1 MHLSLTL
8 SAIASALVLACSTQ
22 VEAKV
27 AAGYLLLNP
36 TQGPAKLKALADN
49 AANIPINRLFI
60 SFARP
65 GMVYVPGSKTLKHV
79 GLNYDNDS
87 DDYGFADLQE
97 KVKKL
102 QDGGVE
108 VFLSVGGWDYG
119 CFPYLYTYYSVGGY
133 GENTPNYYKIKK
145 YGNLQGCTKE
155 NQWCYTC
162 EPEEQHTTLSSFDI
176 FPEPKDSKTWIEATD
191 YVKSKAGAEAP
202 VFHPEIVPGRDW
214 IDPRT
219 GITVTVPGNDY
230 FATQKRDPYQ
240 DLVYLGKDLGLAG
253 VDIDYEEMWHGDYFK
268 GLKGTD
274 IRGPFTSHQTT
285 YKYAAIMRDVQ
296 INILNIHPTLKLGTA
311 SAAVGALESD
321 WWGGNLKN
329 VWLNFYKWYPDVYNF
344 AAQGDNAGGVNVMTY
359 DLSSNMQYT
368 ECPEGKV
375 ELCPL
380 DKQVSY
386 YMKSYADAGMV
397 AHVGYEIGT
406 PAYPAKDHDAEHQ
419 LPLTKEKFP
428 IILDELGSNGGF
440 FWELYKPADSDNNV
454 DAQYVAQQVCKKA
467 LGENE
472 KRCSGTIPQPAS
484 SYSPTWVEELQQQ
497 LPFSLHRFQW
507 RRKNRV

>member
-22 VEAKV
+22 VEANV

-36 TQGPAKLKALADN
+36 TLGPSRLKALADN

-65 GMVYVPGSKTLKHV
+65 GMVYVPDSKTLKYV
-79 GLNYDNDS
+79 GLNYDNTS
-87 DDYGFADLQE
+87 EDYGFADLKE

-119 CFPYLYTYYSVGGY
+119 CFPFLYTYYSVGGY

-145 YGNLQGCTKE
+145 YGSIQGCTE
-155 NQWCYTC
+155 QNQWCFTC
-162 EPEEQHTTLSSFDI
+162 EPEAQQTTLESFDI
-176 FPEPKDSKTWIEATD
+176 FPEPNSPTWKEATD
-191 YVKSKAGAEAP
+191 YVRQHAGAERP
-202 VFHPEIVPGRDW
+202 VFHPEMVPGHHW

-219 GITVTVPGNDY
+219 GYNVTIPGNDY
-230 FATQKRDPYQ
+230 FVTQSRDPYQ
-240 DLVYLGKDLGLAG
+240 DLVHLGKELGLAG

-268 GLKGTD
+268 ALKGTD
-274 IRGPFTSHQTT
+274 VRGPFTNHQTV

-296 INILNIHPTLKLGTA
+296 INIQRIHPTLKLGTA
-311 SAAVGALESD
+311 SAAVGALSTD

-329 VWLNFYKWYPDVYNF
+329 VWYNFFKWYPEVYNF
-344 AAQGDNAGGVNVMTY
+344 AAEGPNAGGVNVMTY

-368 ECPEGKV
+368 ECPDGQAS
-375 ELCPL
+375 CPL
-380 DKQVSY
+380 NKQVSY
-386 YMKSYADAGMV
+386 YMKSYADAGMT
-397 AHVGYEIGT
+397 AHVGYEIGI
-406 PAYPAKDHDAEHQ
+406 PAYPAQDHDPEHQ
-419 LPLTKEKFP
+419 LPLTKTEFP
-428 IILDELGSNGGF
+428 IILNELGSTGGF
-440 FWELYKPADSDNNV
+440 FWELYKPAENDNNV
-454 DAQYVAQQVCKKA
+454 DAQYVAQEVCKKA
-467 LGENE
+467 LGASVA
-472 KRCSGTIPQPAS
+472 RCSGSIPQPIKS
-484 SYSPTWVEELQQQ
+484 VPTWVDDLQQQ

-507 RRKNRV
+507 RNKNRA